1 VPTPEEAVVR
11 AWHEAL
17 NAADLERLG
26 TLTNTDVEVGGPQ
39 GAGRGIQI
47 LEEWVAR
54 AGIRLE
60 PLRIFQRGTVLVVEE
75 AAEWRTAATGDVTG
89 REVVAS
95 VFGVQGGQISS
106 VVRHPD
112 AAVALDAAGLDP
124 TDQR

>member
-1 VPTPEEAVVR
+1 VPTPEEAIVR

-26 TLTNTDVEVGGPQ
+26 TLTSTDVEVGGPQ

-75 AAEWRTAATGDVTG
+75 AAEWRTAATGMLPAAKLWPVCSVCRVG
-89 REVVAS
+89 RYRAS
-95 VFGVQGGQISS
+95 SAIRTRRWRSMPPG
-106 VVRHPD
+106 
-112 AAVALDAAGLDP
+112 
-124 TDQR
+124 